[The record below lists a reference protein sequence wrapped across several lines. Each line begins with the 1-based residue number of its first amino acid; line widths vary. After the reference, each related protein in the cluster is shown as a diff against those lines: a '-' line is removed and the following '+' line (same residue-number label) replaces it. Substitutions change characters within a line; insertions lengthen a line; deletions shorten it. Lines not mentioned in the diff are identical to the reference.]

1 MAKRMLVD
9 ATQPEETRVV
19 VVNGNRLEDLD
30 FEIAS
35 RKQLKG
41 NIYLAKVTR
50 VEPSL
55 QAAFIEYGGNRHGFL
70 AFSEIHPDYYRI
82 PVADREALLAEER
95 RLAELADEDEDE
107 APRSRGRDRDRG
119 RGRNRGGPARNAE
132 PESGDEGDAGEASES
147 ENPTDN
153 GDENLADSGDEDPR
167 DGGEDTPPDS
177 GGEPEAPDGSE
188 TGNGLAPDDLD
199 GPGKVMPASIPV
211 ESVSDDS
218 GADDA
223 ESYPADTEEPEA
235 ASENEAGDHGE
246 SDDGEG
252 ASLET
257 GAGETSENPDGAE
270 PVRYD
275 TVGGDETDDEEMV
288 RRRPRP
294 LRSYKIQE
302 VIKRRQILLVQ
313 VTKEER
319 GTKGAALTTYLS
331 LPGRYC
337 VLMPNT
343 GRGGGVSRKI
353 TNPQDRKRLKEMLS
367 DLDIPQGMAVI
378 LRTAGLERSKAE
390 IKRDLEYLLR
400 LWDSIREQT
409 LQSTAP
415 ELIYEEAN
423 LIKRSIRDLYA
434 NDIDEVL
441 VEGEQG
447 YRVAKDFMRMLV
459 PSHSKRVQPYRDETI
474 PLFFRYQVESQ
485 IDAMHSPVVQLKS
498 GGYIV
503 INQTEALVAIDVNS
517 GRSTRERNIE
527 ETAYK
532 TNLEAADEV
541 ARQLRLRDLAG
552 LIVVDFI
559 DMEDNRNNAS
569 VERRMKEAMKND
581 RARIQLGRIS
591 PFGLLELSRQRLRPS
606 LLEANFEK
614 CPHCAGLGV
623 IRSIESAALHTLR
636 AIEEEGIRRRSSE
649 ITVAVP
655 SKVGMY
661 ILNTKRAEL
670 ALVEQRYGLR
680 VIVQTDD
687 TLIVPESRIE
697 RVKARLPGEE
707 AAAAVATASALAE
720 PERRTVVA
728 DDEDDEIEEEGAETA
743 EPRRSAPAEAASG
756 ERPGEGERD
765 RRGRRGRRGRRRPG
779 GERSGEGAPP
789 AHRPAAVQP
798 APESDEGDET
808 SETAE
813 GAEAGAPPT
822 PGVGENGEGQARK
835 RRRGKRGGR
844 RRGRNRFD
852 QPGAEGAGIESG
864 GQEGFASEEFDGETD
879 GEAVPAPLR
888 TAEPAI
894 APAPAAAPVSADDDE
909 VDFDWLL
916 DVERPAADVSATLTT
931 AAETADAVVASTEGD
946 SVASAL
952 AAVEPSAPEAPAAR
966 KRPSRRRAGGSETPE
981 AVVGEGAEAAAPAKR
996 PSRRRTKS
1004 VVSEEVLAPAEIAAT
1019 SAASEV
1025 APEAAAEIMPEP
1037 APDSEP
1043 APVST
1048 PAPEFDDAAFVAST
1062 ERPDEVPHAPAV
1074 IVADAPLPHPTRD
1087 SVTDEAPPPEPPVP
1101 AGPPKRGWWRK

>member
-95 RLAELADEDEDE
+95 RLAELADEEEDE
-107 APRSRGRDRDRG
+107 APRRRRRGRDRAEPSPTHDSEAAEDSDANG
-119 RGRNRGGPARNAE
+119 EDADAAEPAPVVADVNVDVDVAQEIDVDSADPAPEGSARGGQ
-132 PESGDEGDAGEASES
+132 S
-147 ENPTDN
+147 
-153 GDENLADSGDEDPR
+153 DED
-167 DGGEDTPPDS
+167 
-177 GGEPEAPDGSE
+177 
-188 TGNGLAPDDLD
+188 D
-199 GPGKVMPASIPV
+199 GPGKVMAASIPV
-211 ESVSDDS
+211 ESVAEEPGDGTSVPGDDGS
-218 GADDA
+218 APLAEGEAEGAD
-223 ESYPADTEEPEA
+223 P
-235 ASENEAGDHGE
+235 
-246 SDDGEG
+246 
-252 ASLET
+252 ASLVGGLDPSD
-257 GAGETSENPDGAE
+257 GAYQTLEAE
-270 PVRYD
+270 PVRLD
-275 TVGGDETDDEEMV
+275 TVGGDEADDEDMV

-423 LIKRSIRDLYA
+423 LIKRSIRDLYT

-441 VEGEQG
+441 VEGEEG

-459 PSHSKRVQPYRDETI
+459 PSQTKRVQPYRDETI

-485 IDAMHSPVVQLKS
+485 IDAIHSPVVQLKS

-527 ETAYK
+527 ETAFK

-552 LIVVDFI
+552 LIVIDFI
-559 DMEDNRNNAS
+559 DMEDNRNNAA
-569 VERRMKEAMKND
+569 VERRLKEAMKSD

-614 CPHCAGLGV
+614 CPHCTGLGV

-649 ITVAVP
+649 ITVAVA
-655 SKVGMY
+655 SRVGMY
-661 ILNTKRAEL
+661 ILNAKRNEL
-670 ALVEQRYGLR
+670 ALIEQRYGLR
-680 VIVQTDD
+680 VFIQTDD

-720 PERRTVVA
+720 PDRRTPVI
-728 DDEDDEIEEEGAETA
+728 EDEEEETEEA
-743 EPRRSAPAEAASG
+743 AAAPEPRPATESRTA
-756 ERPGEGERD
+756 ERPGDGERAG
-765 RRGRRGRRGRRRPG
+765 GRRGRRGRRRQG
-779 GERSGEGAPP
+779 GERPGDGAAARPLAPP
-789 AHRPAAVQP
+789 VEAGEETGEEGDAAETTPAPAAP
-798 APESDEGDET
+798 SG
-808 SETAE
+808 AE
-813 GAEAGAPPT
+813 GGD
-822 PGVGENGEGQARK
+822 GQPRK

-852 QPGAEGAGIESG
+852 QNGGEAAGQEAAQAG
-864 GQEGFASEEFDGETD
+864 EEGFADFDGETD
-879 GEAVPAPLR
+879 SEIDGEDETAADEAPPSR
-888 TAEPAI
+888 PV
-894 APAPAAAPVSADDDE
+894 APPLPAAGDE
-909 VDFDWLL
+909 VVDFDWQL
-916 DVERPAADVSATLTT
+916 DDERPVAEAAIPLTP
-931 AAETADAVVASTEGD
+931 AAEDAEPVVASTEGD
-946 SVASAL
+946 SVAVAEVVVAES
-952 AAVEPSAPEAPAAR
+952 VPSEAPAR
-966 KRPSRRRAGGSETPE
+966 KRPSRRRAP
-981 AVVGEGAEAAAPAKR
+981 AGAEAAEPAAETALPPKR
-996 PSRRRTKS
+996 PSRRRGKAVAS
-1004 VVSEEVLAPAEIAAT
+1004 EDAVSPADVAA
-1019 SAASEV
+1019 AEV
-1025 APEAAAEIMPEP
+1025 APEAAAEIMPIP
-1037 APDSEP
+1037 APDGDI
-1043 APVST
+1043 APVGDPGPGYDDSAAI
-1048 PAPEFDDAAFVAST
+1048 APT
-1062 ERPDEVPHAPAV
+1062 EHPDILPPPPAV
-1074 IVADAPLPHPTRD
+1074 IVADAPLPAPTRD
-1087 SVTDEAPPPEPPVP
+1087 ATADPEIPTEPP
-1101 AGPPKRGWWRK
+1101 GPPKRGWWRK